1 MKNSPS
7 PRLQDWV
14 ERTLRSLSLR
24 EKIGQTSQERLATA
38 GLHEGN
44 LEQWLQENP
53 VGSVFCGGEIIEGTG
68 DS

>member
-1 MKNSPS
+1 MTPEM
-7 PRLQDWV
+7 RAWV
-14 ERTLRSLSLR
+14 EQTLRSLSPR